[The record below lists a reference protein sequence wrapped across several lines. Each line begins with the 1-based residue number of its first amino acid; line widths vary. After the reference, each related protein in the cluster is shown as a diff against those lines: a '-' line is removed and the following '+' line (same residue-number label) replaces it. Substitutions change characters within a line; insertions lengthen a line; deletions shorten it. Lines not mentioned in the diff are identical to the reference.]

1 MLIDFRERGK
11 EGEKGREKKY
21 QCERET
27 SISGLLNAPQ
37 PGTDPATQ
45 ACAQTGTWTHNLS
58 GYG

>member
-45 ACAQTGTWTHNLS
+45 ACAQTGT
-58 GYG
+58 